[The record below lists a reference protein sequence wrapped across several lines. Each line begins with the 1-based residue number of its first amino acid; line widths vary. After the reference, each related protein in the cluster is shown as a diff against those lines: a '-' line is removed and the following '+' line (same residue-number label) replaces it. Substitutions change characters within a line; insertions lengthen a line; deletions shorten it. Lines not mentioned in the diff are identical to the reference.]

1 MKTKILFIMMALVL
15 AVASASAQKFRPN
28 LQRVTSD
35 SQVLNYP
42 VASQSRMY
50 VEDFDIAVGETKQ
63 VMVYMD
69 NELPLWFLQLQ
80 MTLPEGLSPG

>member
-15 AVASASAQKFRPN
+15 AVASASAQKSRPN
-28 LQRVTSD
+28 LQRVTID

-50 VEDFDIAVGETKQ
+50 VETFDIAVGETK
-63 VMVYMD
+63 
-69 NELPLWFLQLQ
+69 
-80 MTLPEGLSPG
+80 